1 MTSDPVDRIVEQW
14 SAVHPDLDTAPM
26 AILGRVH
33 RISREAGERVERHFR
48 AHGIGRG
55 DYDVLASLRR
65 AGDPPVLTPAHLRS
79 SLLLSS
85 AGVTGRLDR
94 LERAGLVARG
104 PDPADGRG
112 VLVELTDAGR
122 ELVDRLVVED
132 MANEAAWVAA
142 LGERERRTL
151 DRLLGKLLAA
161 VTADTAPTE
170 AATTSGARA
179 RREPAPRR
187 ARSDG

>member
-1 MTSDPVDRIVEQW
+1 MANDPVDRIVEQW
-14 SAVHPDLDTAPM
+14 GAVHPQLDTTPM

-65 AGDPPVLTPAHLRS
+65 AGEPQVLTPARLGAG
-79 SLLLSS
+79 LLLSS
-85 AGVTGRLDR
+85 AGVTGRIDR
-94 LERAGLVARG
+94 LERAGLVARR

-122 ELVDRLVVED
+122 DLVDRLVVED
-132 MANEAAWVAA
+132 MANEAAWVGA
-142 LGERERRTL
+142 LSERDRRTL
-151 DRLLGKLLAA
+151 DRLLAKLLAA
-161 VTADTAPTE
+161 VTADTA
-170 AATTSGARA
+170 AS
-179 RREPAPRR
+179 
-187 ARSDG
+187 